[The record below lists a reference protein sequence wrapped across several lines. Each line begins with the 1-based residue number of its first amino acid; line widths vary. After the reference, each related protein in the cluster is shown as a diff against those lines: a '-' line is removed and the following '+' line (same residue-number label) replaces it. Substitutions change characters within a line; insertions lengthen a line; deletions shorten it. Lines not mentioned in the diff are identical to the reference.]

1 MRWERPCLAR
11 RSFICKS
18 RRVAVS
24 DVRTRRHLS
33 VVVMVP
39 ILVGL
44 LSRNYVS
51 EERNLSSP
59 SAWDS
64 KRAGIIRGLHRSPL
78 STSHVVQRIRSA
90 LAWCAG
96 QSSRVGSDWGDN
108 VSLPFLRTARRT
120 AYVDARTSTFQEKTP
135 RAPSTPATC
144 SSLRPAPPPTCGW
157 RTLCELWS
165 INPGHFHQP
174 RTGRTA
180 TRDGR
185 RRRRWRRRGEAWT
198 RQDAR
203 ESATVLLASMWT
215 MQVERRMGCLFGRE
229 RRAWRRTPRR
239 NVAQRGRF
247 DPGEEF
253 NTSLASR
260 DRAREKHWFSNRND
274 STPIFLTQTHGR
286 GRRKAI
292 SLTM

>member
-1 MRWERPCLAR
+1 MFRMPEFRPDKAFLPFSIPSINFFLTEPCIILAMRWERPCLAR
-11 RSFICKS
+11 RSFI
-18 RRVAVS
+18 
-24 DVRTRRHLS
+24 
-33 VVVMVP
+33 
-39 ILVGL
+39 
-44 LSRNYVS
+44 
-51 EERNLSSP
+51 
-59 SAWDS
+59 
-64 KRAGIIRGLHRSPL
+64 
-78 STSHVVQRIRSA
+78 
-90 LAWCAG
+90 
-96 QSSRVGSDWGDN
+96 
-108 VSLPFLRTARRT
+108 
-120 AYVDARTSTFQEKTP
+120 STFQEKTP